1 MILYHFSTVARFLV
15 PGKSKYRVPTF
26 REYHG
31 P

>member
-15 PGKSKYRVPTF
+15 PGKSKCRVPTF